1 MKIKYFGTA
10 AYEGVPA
17 LFCNCRVCRESKR
30 LGGKNL
36 RSRAQALIN
45 DELLMDFNADTV
57 CHYLQYGFDWD
68 KITAC
73 LITHSHCDHLYP
85 DDIEIAADA
94 YSHNHGKLH
103 FYAARSGYKTMK
115 PFTDKTDDNATVT
128 LVEAGKRFQAGEYSV
143 LPLWA
148 NHDSASS
155 PVFYSVTQGGKR
167 LLYAHDT
174 GYFQEKSWESLKK
187 EGRFALLSLDCTG
200 CLALG
205 GDWVDGHM
213 SFGTNVKTV
222 ERMKSEGLADDK
234 TIVVLNHFSH
244 NGGQTYDEMLE
255 TAEKYGYIVAYD
267 GLEIEF

>member
-143 LPLWA
+143 CRCGRITILRLRPFFIRLRKA
-148 NHDSASS
+148 ASVCFMRTIRVIS
-155 PVFYSVTQGGKR
+155 R
-167 LLYAHDT
+167 
-174 GYFQEKSWESLKK
+174 KK
-187 EGRFALLSLDCTG
+187 AGNR
-200 CLALG
+200 
-205 GDWVDGHM
+205 
-213 SFGTNVKTV
+213 
-222 ERMKSEGLADDK
+222 
-234 TIVVLNHFSH
+234 
-244 NGGQTYDEMLE
+244 
-255 TAEKYGYIVAYD
+255 
-267 GLEIEF
+267 